1 MNIISDLRKI
11 EFRNAIVAF
20 ALRVINQNNLMF
32 SKYISMK
39 SNVSKMQS
47 LLITVIYEINVI
59 STYL

>member
-39 SNVSKMQS
+39 SNVFKMQS
-47 LLITVIYEINVI
+47 LLITVIFEINVI